1 MKKIEKHSTEY
12 AQALNIMDEVRT
24 AFRTQAPGMH
34 CIRTFSE
41 ARSNGRRLK
50 FWGIRNSHIQPGL
63 LEKHTL
69 KVAANRVIDEHIKG
83 LRMAGW
89 KLECE
94 SFDGNYYGLH
104 NVVFHLTKIT
114 K

>member
-12 AQALNIMDEVRT
+12 TQALNIMDEVRT
-24 AFRTQAPGMH
+24 AFRTQSPSAT

-50 FWGIRNSHIQPGL
+50 FWGARNPRFAPHLVDHL
-63 LEKHTL
+63 LG
-69 KVAANRVIDEHIKG
+69 VAANRVIDEHTKG

-89 KLECE
+89 KLEYE
-94 SFDGNYYGLH
+94 TFRSTHSGLR

>member
-12 AQALNIMDEVRT
+12 TQALNIMNEVRT
-24 AFRTQAPGMH
+24 AFRTQSPSTT

-50 FWGIRNSHIQPGL
+50 FWGAYPPHVAPHLANHVLG
-63 LEKHTL
+63 
-69 KVAANRVIDEHIKG
+69 VAANRVIDEHAKG

-89 KLECE
+89 KLEYE
-94 SFDGNYYGLH
+94 TFRSTNYGLL